1 MDRPKFTGVWIPA
14 QVFQSEELSNTAK
27 LLYGVVA
34 GLDGEDGCYA
44 TNAYLQASLR
54 QGERA
59 IQVVLKQL
67 DDAGLIVREEINGK
81 RIIRTVEGI
90 ALKGCKNLRGGVK
103 ETAGE
108 GCKKMHPYSKVDNK
122 VDKNKE
128 AEARWLVRCPFG
140 SSGFITAWSNWVAY
154 HKERKKPLKD
164 ATVEAQFKQFKQWGE
179 DVSILSI
186 QQSIMNGWSGI
197 FEPKKSV
204 GVYKAKPLTAE
215 DHSKGF

>member
-14 QVFQSEELSNTAK
+14 QVFQTEELSNTAK

-67 DDAGLIVREEINGK
+67 EDAGLIVREEINGK

-90 ALKGCKNLRGGVK
+90 ALKG
-103 ETAGE
+103 
-108 GCKKMHPYSKVDNK
+108 
-122 VDKNKE
+122 
-128 AEARWLVRCPFG
+128 
-140 SSGFITAWSNWVAY
+140 
-154 HKERKKPLKD
+154 
-164 ATVEAQFKQFKQWGE
+164 
-179 DVSILSI
+179 
-186 QQSIMNGWSGI
+186 
-197 FEPKKSV
+197 
-204 GVYKAKPLTAE
+204 
-215 DHSKGF
+215 